1 MQLLNVIMVF
11 QNAIQFD
18 PDDAVAKRGL
28 ARCLK
33 ASFAV
38 RNGSR
43 ACRERIERDDEVQ
56 NILNDPDI
64 IDFVKGIL
72 IMAPL

>member
-1 MQLLNVIMVF
+1 MVF

-56 NILNDPDI
+56 NILNDPDV